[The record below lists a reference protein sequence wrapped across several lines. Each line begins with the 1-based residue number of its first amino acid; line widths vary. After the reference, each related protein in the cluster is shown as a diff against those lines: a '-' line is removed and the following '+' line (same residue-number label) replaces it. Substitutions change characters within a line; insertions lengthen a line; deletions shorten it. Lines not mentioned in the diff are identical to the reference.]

1 MTLPIDS
8 AVLPADVRSGGTE
21 ARKLYASALAFEKV
35 LTTEL
40 AKSLTAAMGKGDES
54 GGDEDGGGLGSGHQL
69 SQQLPAQFATALEQ
83 GGGLGLAPSLYRAMV
98 AREGAK

>member
-8 AVLPADVRSGGTE
+8 ALLPADVRSGGPE

-40 AKSLTAAMGKGDES
+40 SKSLTAAMGKTDGD
-54 GGDEDGGGLGSGHQL
+54 GGDEDDGGLGSGHQL
-69 SQQLPAQFATALEQ
+69 SEQLPAQFASALEQ
-83 GGGLGLAPSLYRAMV
+83 GGGLGLAPALYRAMV
-98 AREGAK
+98 AREGTR